1 MSFPA
6 GLTLVTVHCR
16 LDLPPSGGSTGTITF
31 TSQGPL
37 VGAVD
42 NSIVPPFD
50 IDGTLVNGQ
59 CTVQLPATNDP
70 DWTPVG
76 WSYLVQVVIA
86 NGVNWVTGT
95 AQFDYQVTSVELADV
110 FQPNGAALPGVS
122 YVPSSLLS
130 VVTPSGDVTGVADTA
145 AIQGAENGGRS
156 MISLAP
162 GIFYVTG
169 LTKNANTV
177 WQGSGRLG
185 TTIKLADNV
194 NAAAVITTAGFNS
207 LTGTGVEG
215 GPGGWGIRDL
225 TVDGNK
231 ANQTVKPDGIRLYG
245 YNFDIT
251 DVSFTNVA
259 KGMYTEWRDFGGSG
273 IPGKTMESRYLG
285 VKINAFDTYGW
296 QNRGPHDS
304 RAFDLT
310 IFGPDL
316 ATAYGYWGQEST
328 GLYSSAGTQII
339 GGHVWGSPLWDWVL
353 DSQTHLFECISEVS
367 APGGGQVLIR
377 ANLCQ
382 VNGGVL
388 VIYQGF
394 TADGCGIQLG
404 DLTHP
409 VSGVRVDTTMLG
421 FTGVDAAHAAINVVN
436 DAGSNA
442 IDATVYQPTGT
453 ALWGTPN
460 TGFSRYRIAGA
471 GAATRGAN
479 AAISLQ
485 LLLGRHVFDIP
496 AGVGQA
502 FLLTSNGSDVVN
514 VNTASNRLEI
524 IGGMLA
530 RMYSDPFYSTP
541 AIELDSTKGHINIPA
556 PTTAPGVT
564 LGPAIGT
571 SGNGASVTVS
581 GNDMRGTVSIT
592 TASTGVGTG
601 TAVTL
606 TFASSWGV
614 TPAVSLTPVSAVAA
628 ARQAYAQAISP
639 TQALIGFGVAP
650 AISTTYVFAYQVLG

>member
-1 MSFPA
+1 MTFPA
-6 GLTLVTVHCR
+6 GLSLVSVHVAA
-16 LDLPPSGGSTGTITF
+16 GSIPAVGTSDTARF
-31 TSQGPL
+31 TSAVPL
-37 VGAVD
+37 LGATD
-42 NSIVPPFD
+42 NAVVPPIDITAWFD
-50 IDGTLVNGQ
+50 QAGEL
-59 CTVQLPATNDP
+59 TVSLPATNDP
-70 DWTPVG
+70 GWTPTG
-76 WSYLVQVVIA
+76 WAYSVRISI
-86 NGVNWVTGT
+86 GT
-95 AQFDYQVTSVELADV
+95 ATIHGTLQLDYQAVSVELSDLLQV
-110 FQPNGAALPGVS
+110 DGAALAGTS
-122 YVPSSLLS
+122 YVP
-130 VVTPSGDVTGVADTA
+130 VTQFALIAPSGDVTGATDTA
-145 AIQGAENGGRS
+145 AIQALENAGRS
-156 MISLAP
+156 PINLAP
-162 GIFYVTG
+162 GTFYVTG
-169 LTKNANTV
+169 LTKAADTI
-177 WQGSGRLG
+177 WQGAGRLG
-185 TTIKLADNV
+185 TVIRLADGA
-194 NAAAVITTAGFNS
+194 NASAVVATEGFAT
-207 LTGTGVEG
+207 LTGTGTQG
-215 GPGGWGIRDL
+215 GPGGWAIRDL
-225 TVDGNK
+225 TIDGNK
-231 ANQTVKPDGIRLYG
+231 ANQGIAPDGIRLYG

-259 KGMYTEWRDFGGSG
+259 KGMYTEWCDFGGST

-304 RAFDLT
+304 RAIDLT

-328 GLYSSAGTQII
+328 GVYSSAGTQII

-367 APGGGQVLIR
+367 APGGGQILIR

-382 VNGGVL
+382 VSGGVL

-421 FTGVDAAHAAINVVN
+421 FTGVDAAHAAISVVN

-460 TGFSRYRIAGA
+460 TGFSRYRVAGA

-479 AAISLQ
+479 AANSLE

-496 AGVGQA
+496 AATGQA
-502 FLLTSNGSDVVN
+502 FLLTSAGTDVVN
-514 VNTASNRLEI
+514 VNTSSNRLEI

-530 RMYSDPFYSTP
+530 RMYSDAFYSTP
-541 AIELDSTKGHINIPA
+541 AIELDSAKGHINVPA
-556 PTTAPGVT
+556 PTTAPAVT
-564 LGPAIGT
+564 LGSAIGT

-581 GNDMRGTVSIT
+581 GNDTRGTVSIT

-606 TFASSWGV
+606 TFNGAWGA
-614 TPAVSLTPVSAVAA
+614 TPVISLTPISAVAA
-628 ARQAYAQAISP
+628 ARQPYAQATST

-650 AISTTYVFAYQVLG
+650 AISTTYVYAYQVIG